1 MSDIFSLMDEEV
13 DAQKFDKVS
22 QEKGSTL
29 STLVR
34 QSMEIDEEIAA
45 TEQQLKNLK
54 FRKRKVN
61 EEDIPALMN
70 EMGMDSIEVD
80 GNMVK
85 LRQFVHAR
93 INDDKRDEAFAWIR
107 SIGEGDIIKNDVTVS
122 FNAGQDN
129 VAGAVVDELR
139 TKGLDPSQKTYV
151 HAQTL
156 KAWVKGRIE
165 KGKEIDFDT
174 FGVHVGNEA
183 KISRS

>member
-1 MSDIFSLMDEEV
+1 MSDIFSLIDEEG

-22 QEKGSTL
+22 TEKGSTL

-70 EMGMDSIEVD
+70 EMGIESIEVD
-80 GNMVK
+80 GNKVK

>member
-1 MSDIFSLMDEEV
+1 MSDIFSLIDEEV

-22 QEKGSTL
+22 TEKGSTL

-61 EEDIPALMN
+61 EEDIPALMS

-80 GNMVK
+80 GNKVK